1 MKIILAALV
10 FAAAITGQAYDADMM
25 EDQLEASG
33 AHAIEDALPDDA
45 RDIMDELGLEL
56 TYDGANGANADSA
69 IETIAD
75 MAIQSSKRPLRVCIS
90 ALGIVVLCALAR
102 TITDKDEN
110 SLSTS
115 FDTISSCAAVLTVC
129 VPAGEIIDLAAEG
142 IGNSCSFGAVLV
154 PVLAGLTAVSGRAAG
169 ASAYSAFT
177 LSVIETVNVLTSTV
191 IVPGLRI
198 LFALSV
204 VGALS
209 STFDI
214 SKLISSVEKYCKWL
228 LGFIAVLLSGVLSMS
243 VVAASAADNTATRA
257 GRFVISGTVPVVG
270 GVISEAIGTVL
281 NCIGIVKNSVGA
293 FGLAAAMIIVLPFVI
308 TAAAW
313 VVCLNCTAWA
323 SEALGAGRPASA
335 LRSIASVLSFSL
347 GLTAFTAMVLI
358 CSTAMILMMRGV

>member
-75 MAIQSSKRPLRVCIS
+75 LAIQSSKRPLRVCIS

-110 SLSTS
+110 SLTAS

-142 IGNSCSFGAVLV
+142 IGNSCSFGAILV

-169 ASAYSAFT
+169 VGVQRIYSFGYRNRECSYINRNCSRSAN
-177 LSVIETVNVLTSTV
+177 SVRPFGGGHAV
-191 IVPGLRI
+191 IYLRYEQTDILGGKILQMAAGVCRRTAVRCTEHECCGGLCGGQYCH
-198 LFALSV
+198 S
-204 VGALS
+204 GG
-209 STFDI
+209 TFRHRR
-214 SKLISSVEKYCKWL
+214 Y
-228 LGFIAVLLSGVLSMS
+228 
-243 VVAASAADNTATRA
+243 RA
-257 GRFVISGTVPVVG
+257 GGGWCHQRSHRNGAELHRHSQKLRGCFRTGRCYDHCASICDNRG
-270 GVISEAIGTVL
+270 GVGCVS
-281 NCIGIVKNSVGA
+281 
-293 FGLAAAMIIVLPFVI
+293 
-308 TAAAW
+308 
-313 VVCLNCTAWA
+313 
-323 SEALGAGRPASA
+323 
-335 LRSIASVLSFSL
+335 
-347 GLTAFTAMVLI
+347 
-358 CSTAMILMMRGV
+358 